1 MAVQCEKN
9 ETIIRKMQNN
19 FWLIMEFK
27 KKKNVLKFGQQLN
40 RNKHINNCG
49 LPAASIKNF

>member
-19 FWLIMEFK
+19 FWLIMELK
-27 KKKNVLKFGQQLN
+27 KKK
-40 RNKHINNCG
+40 CT
-49 LPAASIKNF
+49 